1 MIESVVGFGCPTG
14 MDRKRFLKP
23 YVGKL
28 KIEDAIKLKVL
39 LHGKS
44 KVIVDKNRL
53 ETMFECVER
62 ELSYE
67 ETGTNSY
74 LKYIPEVLQDPF
86 KGKEGR

>member
-62 ELSYE
+62 ELIDCNVQVLHC
-67 ETGTNSY
+67 GTLHGSNVNTI
-74 LKYIPEVLQDPF
+74 K
-86 KGKEGR
+86 KE